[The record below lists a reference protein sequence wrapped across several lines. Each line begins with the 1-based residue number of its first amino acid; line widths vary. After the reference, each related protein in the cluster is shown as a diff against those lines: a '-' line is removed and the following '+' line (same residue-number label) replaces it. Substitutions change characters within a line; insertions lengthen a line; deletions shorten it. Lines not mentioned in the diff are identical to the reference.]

1 MRVLKDGNYN
11 FGQVSPR
18 AAAPLSP
25 TFTKAPMSRNPP
37 KIAVNV
43 LCALFAVLAM
53 IGISELSY
61 DKSVDA
67 MDDIAQAHQARS
79 HVQRLL
85 RDVLDAESGQ
95 RGYLLSD
102 STAYLEPYKAAVA
115 DIGQT
120 QDLLRELYVVQPD
133 QIGILAR
140 LGRTVQRKLAEMDL
154 SIRMK
159 NEGKEDA
166 WRFVLTTEVGK
177 EQMDAIRT
185 VAGQLVEETNQQ
197 TARGYAEVRH
207 SLLLSRIG
215 ITLVAAIAFVA
226 FWLYLRQSDALDRAG
241 QHQQLALQAERDL
254 LDSQVRERTARL
266 TELATHL
273 QQIREEERAHLA
285 RELHDELG
293 SLLTAAKLDV
303 ARIKARLPAD
313 AGDLSSRIEHL
324 INTLNSGIALKRRI
338 IEDLRPSS
346 LSNLGLI
353 PALEILTREFAQ
365 RSGLEITANLEPAE
379 LDETIQLT
387 VYRLIQEAL
396 TNIGKYAEARSVEI
410 NLLSYKDHVT
420 VSVRDDGKG
429 FDLQAVQL
437 SAHGLQGMRHRVEA
451 AGGRLDINAASGTAI
466 TATLPVAALRG
477 ADTQTPEN
485 PAA

>member
-1 MRVLKDGNYN
+1 M
-11 FGQVSPR
+11 
-18 AAAPLSP
+18 
-25 TFTKAPMSRNPP
+25 
-37 KIAVNV
+37 AVN
-43 LCALFAVLAM
+43 LACALFAVLAM

-67 MDDIAQAHQARS
+67 MDDIAEAHLARS

-102 STAYLEPYKAAVA
+102 NTAYLEPYKAAVA

-120 QDLLRELYVVQPD
+120 QDQLRDLYIVRPEQV
-133 QIGILAR
+133 GTLAK

-185 VAGQLVEETNQQ
+185 VAGELVENSNQQ
-197 TARGYAEVRH
+197 TAHGYAEVRR

-215 ITLVAAIAFVA
+215 ITLVAAVAFLA
-226 FWLYLRQSDALDRAG
+226 FWLYLRQTAALGQAG
-241 QHQQLALQAERDL
+241 QRQQLALQAERDL
-254 LDSQVRERTARL
+254 LDAQVRDRTARL

-303 ARIKARLPAD
+303 ARIKAKL
-313 AGDLSSRIEHL
+313 AGDTGDLPSRIEHL

-338 IEDLRPSS
+338 IEDLRPST
-346 LSNLGLI
+346 LSNLGLV
-353 PALEILTREFAQ
+353 PTLEILTGEFGQ

-387 VYRLIQEAL
+387 IYRMIQEAL
-396 TNIGKYAEARSVEI
+396 TNIAKYAEARNVEI
-410 NLLSYKDHVT
+410 NLLGYKDHVT

-429 FDLQAVQL
+429 FDPQAVEL

-451 AGGRLDINAASGTAI
+451 AGGRLDINTASGTTI
-466 TATLPVAALRG
+466 TATLPLTVLRKAAP
-477 ADTQTPEN
+477 QP
-485 PAA
+485 

>member
-1 MRVLKDGNYN
+1 MH
-11 FGQVSPR
+11 
-18 AAAPLSP
+18 A
-25 TFTKAPMSRNPP
+25 PP
-37 KIAVNV
+37 KMAVNV

-61 DKSVDA
+61 DNSMDA
-67 MDDIAQAHQARS
+67 MDDIAQAHLARS

-102 STAYLEPYKAAVA
+102 NTVPGTLQGSRCRHRPDARPASRAVRRHA
-115 DIGQT
+115 
-120 QDLLRELYVVQPD
+120 RPD
-133 QIGILAR
+133 RHLAR

-177 EQMDAIRT
+177 EQMDAIRSS
-185 VAGQLVEETNQQ
+185 AGQLVEETNQQ
-197 TARGYAEVRH
+197 TARGYAEVRR
-207 SLLLSRIG
+207 SLLLSRVG
-215 ITLVAAIAFVA
+215 ITLVAAIAFAA
-226 FWLYLRQSDALDRAG
+226 FWLYLRQSDALDQAG
-241 QHQQLALQAERDL
+241 QRQQVALQAERDL

-293 SLLTAAKLDV
+293 ALLTAAKLDV
-303 ARIKARLPAD
+303 ARIKARLSGD
-313 AGDLSSRIEHL
+313 AGDLPLRIEHL

-353 PALEILTREFAQ
+353 PTLEILTREFA
-365 RSGLEITANLEPAE
+365 SA
-379 LDETIQLT
+379 
-387 VYRLIQEAL
+387 
-396 TNIGKYAEARSVEI
+396 
-410 NLLSYKDHVT
+410 
-420 VSVRDDGKG
+420 
-429 FDLQAVQL
+429 QAWT
-437 SAHGLQGMRHRVEA
+437 SRRTWS
-451 AGGRLDINAASGTAI
+451 RPNWTKPSS
-466 TATLPVAALRG
+466 
-477 ADTQTPEN
+477 
-485 PAA
+485 

>member
-1 MRVLKDGNYN
+1 
-11 FGQVSPR
+11 
-18 AAAPLSP
+18 
-25 TFTKAPMSRNPP
+25 MSRTFS
-37 KIAVNV
+37 KMAVNV
-43 LCALFAVLAM
+43 ASALFAVIAM

-67 MDDIAQAHQARS
+67 MDDITQAHLARS

-85 RDVLDAESGQ
+85 RDVLDAESGH

-102 STAYLEPYKAAVA
+102 NTAYLEPYKTAVA

-120 QDLLRELYVVQPD
+120 QDQLRELYAIRPE
-133 QIGILAR
+133 QIGTLAR

-166 WRFVLTTEVGK
+166 WRFVLSTEVGK
-177 EQMDAIRT
+177 DQMDAIRT
-185 VAGQLVEETNQQ
+185 VAGQLIEESNLQ
-197 TARGYAEVRH
+197 AANGYAEIRR
-207 SLLLSRIG
+207 SLLLSRVG
-215 ITLVAAIAFVA
+215 ITLVAAVAFAA
-226 FWLYLRQSDALDRAG
+226 FWLYLRQTAALDKAG
-241 QHQQLALQAERDL
+241 QRQQLALQAERDL

-303 ARIKARLPAD
+303 ARIKAKLSGD
-313 AGDLSSRIEHL
+313 AGELPSRIEHL

-338 IEDLRPSS
+338 IEDLRPST
-346 LSNLGLI
+346 LSNLGLV
-353 PALEILTREFAQ
+353 PTLEILTSEFGQ

-379 LDETIQLT
+379 LDETIELT
-387 VYRLIQEAL
+387 IYRLVQEAL
-396 TNIGKYAEARSVEI
+396 TNIAKYAEARNVEI

-429 FDLQAVQL
+429 FDPQAVEL

-451 AGGRLDINAASGTAI
+451 AGGRLDINTASGTTI
-466 TATLPVAALRG
+466 TATLPLTVPRKAIPQA
-477 ADTQTPEN
+477 
-485 PAA
+485 

>member
-1 MRVLKDGNYN
+1 MTIN
-11 FGQVSPR
+11 
-18 AAAPLSP
+18 
-25 TFTKAPMSRNPP
+25 
-37 KIAVNV
+37 IA
-43 LCALFAVLAM
+43 CALFAVLAM
-53 IGISELSY
+53 IGISELAY

-67 MDDIAQAHQARS
+67 MDDIAQAHLARS

-102 STAYLEPYKAAVA
+102 NTAYLEPYKAAVA

-120 QDLLRELYVVQPD
+120 QDQLRELYVVRPEQV
-133 QIGILAR
+133 GTLSR

-159 NEGKEDA
+159 NEGKDDA
-166 WRFVLTTEVGK
+166 WRFVLTTEIGK

-185 VAGQLVEETNQQ
+185 AAGQLVEESDQQ
-197 TARGYAEVRH
+197 TASGYAKVRR
-207 SLLLSRIG
+207 SLLLSRLG
-215 ITLVAAIAFVA
+215 IALVAAIAFVA
-226 FWLYLRQSDALDRAG
+226 FWLYLRQTAALSQAG
-241 QHQQLALQAERDL
+241 QRQQLALQAERDL

-303 ARIKARLPAD
+303 ARIKARLP
-313 AGDLSSRIEHL
+313 GDGGELPSRIEHL

-346 LSNLGLI
+346 LSNLGLL
-353 PALEILTREFAQ
+353 PTLEILTREFGQ
-365 RSGLEITANLEPAE
+365 RSGLDVTTNLEPAE
-379 LDETIQLT
+379 LDEIIQLT

-396 TNIGKYAEARSVEI
+396 TNIAKYAEAHHVEI
-410 NLLSYKDHVT
+410 NLQSYKDHIT

-429 FDLQAVQL
+429 FDPQAIQL

-451 AGGRLDINAASGTAI
+451 AGGRLDINTANGTTL
-466 TATLPVAALRG
+466 TATLPVTVLRSRG
-477 ADTQTPEN
+477 APKPES
-485 PAA
+485 PAG

>member
-1 MRVLKDGNYN
+1 M
-11 FGQVSPR
+11 
-18 AAAPLSP
+18 A
-25 TFTKAPMSRNPP
+25 
-37 KIAVNV
+37 INV
-43 LCALFAVLAM
+43 VCALIALLTL

-67 MDDIAQAHQARS
+67 MDDLAQAHVARS
-79 HVQRLL
+79 HVQHLL

-95 RGYLLSD
+95 RGYLLTD
-102 STAYLEPYKAAVA
+102 NTAYLEPYKAAIA

-120 QDLLRELYVVQPD
+120 QDQLRELYAIRDD
-133 QIGILAR
+133 QINTLVR
-140 LGRTVQRKLAEMDL
+140 LGRTVQRKLAEIDL

-159 NEGKEDA
+159 NDGKEDA
-166 WRFVLTTEVGK
+166 WRFVLNTEVGK

-185 VAGQLVEETNQQ
+185 SASQLIDENNQQ
-197 TARGYAEVRH
+197 TANGYAKVRH

-215 ITLVAAIAFVA
+215 ITLVAAIAFAA
-226 FWLYLRQSDALDRAG
+226 FWLYLRQTAALEQAG
-241 QHQQLALQAERDL
+241 QRQQHALQAERDL

-273 QQIREEERAHLA
+273 QQIREEERARLA

-293 SLLTAAKLDV
+293 ALLTAAKLDV
-303 ARIKARLPAD
+303 ARIKAQLSGD
-313 AGDLSSRIEHL
+313 AGELPSRIEHL

-346 LSNLGLI
+346 LSNLGLV
-353 PALEILTREFAQ
+353 PTLEILTREFGL
-365 RSGLEITANLEPAE
+365 RSGLDIMTNLEPAE

-387 VYRLIQEAL
+387 IYRLIQEAL
-396 TNIGKYAEARSVEI
+396 TNIAKYAEAHHVEI

-429 FDLQAVQL
+429 FDPKAIQL
-437 SAHGLQGMRHRVEA
+437 SAHGLQGIRHRVEA
-451 AGGRLDINAASGTAI
+451 AGGRLDIDTASGTTI
-466 TATLPVAALRG
+466 TATLPLAIRK
-477 ADTQTPEN
+477 
-485 PAA
+485 PASKT

>member
-1 MRVLKDGNYN
+1 MRVSEGGNYN
-11 FGQVSPR
+11 FGQAPHR

-25 TFTKAPMSRNPP
+25 TFTKAPMPRTPP
-37 KIAVNV
+37 KMAVN
-43 LCALFAVLAM
+43 LACALFAVLAM

-67 MDDIAQAHQARS
+67 MDDIAEAHLARS

-102 STAYLEPYKAAVA
+102 NTAYLEPYKAAVA

-120 QDLLRELYVVQPD
+120 QDQLRDLYIVRPEQV
-133 QIGILAR
+133 GTLAK

-185 VAGQLVEETNQQ
+185 VAGELVENSNQQ
-197 TARGYAEVRH
+197 TAHGYAEVRR

-215 ITLVAAIAFVA
+215 ITLVAAVAFLA
-226 FWLYLRQSDALDRAG
+226 FWLYLRQTAALGQAG
-241 QHQQLALQAERDL
+241 QRQQLALQAERDL
-254 LDSQVRERTARL
+254 LDAQVRDRTARL

-303 ARIKARLPAD
+303 ARIKAKL
-313 AGDLSSRIEHL
+313 AGDTGDLPSRIEHL

-338 IEDLRPSS
+338 IEDLRPST
-346 LSNLGLI
+346 LSNLGLV
-353 PALEILTREFAQ
+353 PTLEILTGEFGQ

-387 VYRLIQEAL
+387 IYRMIQEAL
-396 TNIGKYAEARSVEI
+396 TNIAKYAEARNVEI
-410 NLLSYKDHVT
+410 NLLGYKDHVT

-429 FDLQAVQL
+429 FDPQAVEL

-451 AGGRLDINAASGTAI
+451 AGGRLDINTASGTTI
-466 TATLPVAALRG
+466 TATLPLTVLRKAAP
-477 ADTQTPEN
+477 QP
-485 PAA
+485 

>member
-1 MRVLKDGNYN
+1 MSGGA
-11 FGQVSPR
+11 F
-18 AAAPLSP
+18 SP
-25 TFTKAPMSRNPP
+25 TFTKALMSPTFS
-37 KIAVNV
+37 KMAVNV
-43 LCALFAVLAM
+43 ACALFAVLAM
-53 IGISELSY
+53 IGISELAY
-61 DKSVDA
+61 EKSVDA
-67 MDDIAQAHQARS
+67 MDDIAEAHMARS

-102 STAYLEPYKAAVA
+102 NTAYLEPYKAAVA

-120 QDLLRELYVVQPD
+120 QDQLRELYVIRPD
-133 QIGILAR
+133 QIGTLAR

-159 NEGKEDA
+159 NEGKDDA

-177 EQMDAIRT
+177 EQMDAIRSG
-185 VAGQLVEETNQQ
+185 AGQLVEGSNQQ
-197 TARGYAEVRH
+197 TARGYADVRH

-215 ITLVAAIAFVA
+215 ITLVAAVAFAA
-226 FWLYLRQSDALDRAG
+226 FWLYLRQTAALDQAG
-241 QHQQLALQAERDL
+241 RRQQIALQAERDL
-254 LDSQVRERTARL
+254 LDIQVRERTTRL

-293 SLLTAAKLDV
+293 ALLTAAKLDV
-303 ARIKARLPAD
+303 ARIKARLSSD
-313 AGDLSSRIEHL
+313 SGDLPLRIEHL

-346 LSNLGLI
+346 LSNLGLV
-353 PALEILTREFAQ
+353 PALEILTHEFGQ
-365 RSGLEITANLEPAE
+365 RSGLDITANLEPAE
-379 LDETIQLT
+379 LDDTIQLT

-396 TNIGKYAEARSVEI
+396 TNVAKYAEARSVEI
-410 NLLSYKDHVT
+410 NLLSYKDHVA

-429 FDLQAVQL
+429 FDQQTVEP
-437 SAHGLQGMRHRVEA
+437 SAYGLQGMRHRVEA
-451 AGGRLDINAASGTAI
+451 AGGRLDINTASGTTI
-466 TATLPVAALRG
+466 TATLPLTLLRKATAPG
-477 ADTQTPEN
+477 LP
-485 PAA
+485 

>member
-1 MRVLKDGNYN
+1 M
-11 FGQVSPR
+11 
-18 AAAPLSP
+18 
-25 TFTKAPMSRNPP
+25 
-37 KIAVNV
+37 AVHV
-43 LCALFAVLAM
+43 ACAFFAVLAM
-53 IGISELSY
+53 IGISELAY

-67 MDDIAQAHQARS
+67 MDDIAQAHLARS

-102 STAYLEPYKAAVA
+102 NTAYLEPYKAAVA

-120 QDLLRELYVVQPD
+120 QDQLRELYVIRPD
-133 QIGILAR
+133 QIGTLAR

-159 NEGKEDA
+159 NEGKDDA

-185 VAGQLVEETNQQ
+185 VAGQLIEESNQQ
-197 TARGYAEVRH
+197 TASGYAKVRR
-207 SLLLSRIG
+207 SLLLSRLG
-215 ITLVAAIAFVA
+215 IALVAVIAFAA
-226 FWLYLRQSDALDRAG
+226 FWLYLRQTAALDQAG
-241 QHQQLALQAERDL
+241 QHQQRALQAERDL

-303 ARIKARLPAD
+303 ARIKARLSGD
-313 AGDLSSRIEHL
+313 AGDLPSRIEHL

-346 LSNLGLI
+346 LSNLGLL
-353 PALEILTREFAQ
+353 PTLEILTREFGQ
-365 RSGLEITANLEPAE
+365 RSGLDITTNLESAE

-396 TNIGKYAEARSVEI
+396 TNIAKYAEARTVEI
-410 NLLSYKDHVT
+410 SLLSYKDHIT

-429 FDLQAVQL
+429 FDPQVVEL

-451 AGGRLDINAASGTAI
+451 AGGRLDINTANGTTL
-466 TATLPVAALRG
+466 TATLPAVALRSAG
-477 ADTQTPEN
+477 TRGPES
-485 PAA
+485 PSA